1 MCNRAYLVD
10 NSDSLEI
17 KAVLSQGQ
25 VIEKPGAKIAWV
37 ENTLATLYGRQQEKL
52 TIQQQY
58 PNNSVVFLDRGQ
70 HEGEIKSLGDH
81 FLVQQTTDQQTVI
94 HDNSVLKLAP
104 PIVGDRI
111 RIAYQN
117 GVHDLTNYSQQQ
129 RVERIAPIL
138 LDYLQ
143 LHQKQFVENNN
154 SIVKFDRETKTIFYR
169 SKSDKDERLKAQYQ
183 DGRWLDLKSCT
194 LDALLMPSINDRFI
208 SGVVHSH

>member
-1 MCNRAYLVD
+1 MSTRSVQTE
-10 NSDSLEI
+10 LEFC
-17 KAVLSQGQ
+17 
-25 VIEKPGAKIAWV
+25 
-37 ENTLATLYGRQQEKL
+37 ATPQKL
-52 TIQQQY
+52 HR
-58 PNNSVVFLDRGQ
+58 P
-70 HEGEIKSLGDH
+70 
-81 FLVQQTTDQQTVI
+81 
-94 HDNSVLKLAP
+94 A
-104 PIVGDRI
+104 IVGDRI